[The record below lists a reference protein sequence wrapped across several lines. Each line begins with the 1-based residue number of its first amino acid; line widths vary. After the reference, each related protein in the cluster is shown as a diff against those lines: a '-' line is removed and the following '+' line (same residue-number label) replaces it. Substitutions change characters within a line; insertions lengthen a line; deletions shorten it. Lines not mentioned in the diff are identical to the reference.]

1 MTFLQ
6 EEGNVPYVVGGGF
19 GVYTGQKPKRIANA
33 VFKLFNDD
41 KLIQE
46 MSKNAKA
53 LSRPEATLSIAKDI
67 GSLAINGK
75 S

>member
-1 MTFLQ
+1 M
-6 EEGNVPYVVGGGF
+6 
-19 GVYTGQKPKRIANA
+19 YTGQKPKRIANA